1 MVQNELKE
9 QNDTFP
15 FHRLSDRVE
24 NKYILNDL
32 LYSNAFWSINYVK
45 KFRGNV
51 I

>member
-1 MVQNELKE
+1 MNKT
-9 QNDTFP
+9 TFH
-15 FHRLSDRVE
+15 FFRLSDRVE

-32 LYSNAFWSINYVK
+32 LYSNAFWSTHYVK